1 MKFLNEIWAII
12 PARSGS
18 KGLKNKNIKLLK
30 GVPLIGHSITAAV
43 KNKYIKKVIF
53 SSDSNKYI
61 SIAKKFKCDFY
72 HKRSKINSMSNSKDI
87 NVFKEVLQFLL
98 KNNHRLPN
106 YFVHFRPTT
115 PIRKNNTI
123 SQAIN
128 SFLKRKNSIS
138 SLKSVS
144 VNPHNS
150 LKDYIIKNN
159 KLFSLNKKL
168 GFKIDKI
175 NIPKE
180 KLPETFIG
188 NGIIDIYKTQNIM
201 KGKLLGEKV
210 YPFITS
216 EIFCDIDS
224 IYDFKYANFLMK

>member
-30 GVPLIGHSITAAV
+30 GVPLIGYSITAAV